1 MSKDE
6 RYSIVPY
13 FIKYDNRLDGNAKLL
28 YSDIA
33 SLSKTEAGCYATN
46 GYFAKLY
53 GTSNST
59 IRRWI
64 SQLSECGYIK
74 ALYSRKPDGN
84 TKRQMCA
91 LRPSPK
97 TDAAPCPN
105 MDMPPAQI

>member
-33 SLSKTEAGCYATN
+33 SLSKTPVGCYATN

-64 SQLSECGYIK
+64 SQLLEFKYIS
-74 ALYSRKPDGN
+74 AYYSKKPDGN

-97 TDAAPCPN
+97 TDVAPRPN
-105 MDMPPAQI
+105 TDIPPAQI